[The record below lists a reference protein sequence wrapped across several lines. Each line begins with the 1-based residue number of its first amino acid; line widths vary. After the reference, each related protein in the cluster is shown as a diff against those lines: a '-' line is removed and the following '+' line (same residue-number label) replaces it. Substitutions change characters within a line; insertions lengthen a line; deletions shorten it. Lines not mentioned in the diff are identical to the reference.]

1 MDQDSVTSLVRFDI
15 KFTYKIIADFCEMLK
30 SQPAAVK
37 SLCCHGGHVFS
48 WSGAQRT
55 SRLGAEIGGGRRRDG
70 FSGENKMEPAR
81 R

>member
-15 KFTYKIIADFCEMLK
+15 KFTYKIIADFCGMLK

-37 SLCCHGGHVFS
+37 SLCCHGGHVFAR
-48 WSGAQRT
+48 SGAQRT
-55 SRLGAEIGGGRRRDG
+55 SWLGAEMGRTAEGWLFRD
-70 FSGENKMEPAR
+70 NKMEPAR

>member
-37 SLCCHGGHVFS
+37 SLCWVLRWGE
-48 WSGAQRT
+48 QR
-55 SRLGAEIGGGRRRDG
+55 RNG
-70 FSGENKMEPAR
+70 FSGENKMEPAHR
-81 R
+81 